1 MTTIISEAP
10 VCVELTNKSLISD
23 QVWERLV
30 SYIAKEKDMERPIAE
45 RIMDQTLGFLK
56 LIALSPGRTFCP
68 SKMVDIGWHAFLMH
82 TREYFE
88 FCERVN
94 GQYIHHDPTEVLV
107 VVARTGG
114 VTETV
119 RAMKAN
125 SITVDEMLWTALG
138 DCDGDGDGSCD
149 ASSACGGEGE
159 GC

>member
-68 SKMVDIGWHAFLMH
+68 SKMVDIGWHAFHHAHSGVLRVL
-82 TREYFE
+82 RES
-88 FCERVN
+88 ERP
-94 GQYIHHDPTEVLV
+94 IHP
-107 VVARTGG
+107 
-114 VTETV
+114 
-119 RAMKAN
+119 
-125 SITVDEMLWTALG
+125 S
-138 DCDGDGDGSCD
+138 
-149 ASSACGGEGE
+149 
-159 GC
+159 